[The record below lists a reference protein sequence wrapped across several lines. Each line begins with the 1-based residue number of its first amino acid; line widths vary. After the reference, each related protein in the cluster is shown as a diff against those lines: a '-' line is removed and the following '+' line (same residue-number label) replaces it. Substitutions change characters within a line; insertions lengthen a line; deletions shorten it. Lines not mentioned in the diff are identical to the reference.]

1 FGMHVGAETVALA
14 VAIVVIGAAVALA
27 VLAALRPDV
36 MPRSILLVLSISL
49 IAVIPAAWFRIRIGH
64 IYIDRYWAL
73 TPTLLLLAIV
83 TRPRA
88 TRMERA
94 LCWLLVVGSV
104 VWSASRYGP
113 HLPAVADLFEI

>member
-1 FGMHVGAETVALA
+1 MGGIVQERQHGELEALEAMRDSLVMFGARLLHLPAGRIGGVTGRVQLKAPFGMHVGAETVALA

-64 IYIDRYWAL
+64 IYIDRYWA
-73 TPTLLLLAIV
+73 
-83 TRPRA
+83 
-88 TRMERA
+88 
-94 LCWLLVVGSV
+94 
-104 VWSASRYGP
+104 
-113 HLPAVADLFEI
+113 